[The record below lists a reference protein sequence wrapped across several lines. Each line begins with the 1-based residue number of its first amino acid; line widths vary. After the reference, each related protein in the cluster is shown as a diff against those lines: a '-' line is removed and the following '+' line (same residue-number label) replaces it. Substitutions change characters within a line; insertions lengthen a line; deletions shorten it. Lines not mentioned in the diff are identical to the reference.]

1 MPDLIIRNLHASIDG
16 AEILRGVDLELS
28 RGEVHAIMGPNGSG
42 KSTLA
47 HVLMGH
53 PSYEVTEGEVEF
65 MGEQVLDLEPDE
77 RSRLGLFLAFQYPS
91 AVPGVTVANFL
102 RMAVNAHRRT
112 PDGEDNPIRIPE
124 FRKLLQDNMEQL
136 KIDRTMTSRYLNDGF
151 SGGEKKRMEMLQ
163 MAVLRPQIAILDETD
178 SGLDIDAL
186 RIVSDGVNSLVGPE
200 MGALV
205 ITHYSRLLKYIKPDH
220 IHVLVGGRVVRSGGP
235 ELADELERDG
245 YTPYGVEE
253 AAV

>member
-1 MPDLIIRNLHASIDG
+1 MADLIIRNLHASIDG

-65 MGEQVLDLEPDE
+65 MGEQVLELDPDE

-124 FRKLLQDNMEQL
+124 FRKLLQENMEQL

>member
-1 MPDLIIRNLHASIDG
+1 MADLIIRNLHASIDG

-65 MGEQVLDLEPDE
+65 MGEQVLELEPDE

-124 FRKLLQDNMEQL
+124 FRKLLQENMEQL

-205 ITHYSRLLKYIKPDH
+205 ITHYSRLLKYITPDH